1 MFSTSPT
8 MLFLYCSTS
17 KTTLASLAPVA
28 RSTSANS
35 ESRFLTGQLLT
46 GTHFGPP
53 LKFLTQRVVDALQA
67 SSAEINSDSRRS
79 KFQLPLNGDTA
90 FSVLDLSDFSPCNSR
105 CSSRIKPATFP
116 GVVAEEISELS
127 QMKPSCEASLMEIC
141 SAQTRFFLEERLYA
155 GKTPKKI
162 QTGCENPSSLREELP
177 GIELRAFCAR
187 SRNHTSR
194 PTGRDDA
201 VLIGLEPRM
210 FCTRSKNHTSR
221 PTCNDAAICAVL

>member
-105 CSSRIKPATFP
+105 CSSRIKSATFP

-127 QMKPSCEASLMEIC
+127 QMKPSCEASLMEIS
-141 SAQTRFFLEERLYA
+141 SAQKLSVHAIASSRASSKAFVSSSRFLSASPIRRSASPEGE
-155 GKTPKKI
+155 
-162 QTGCENPSSLREELP
+162 
-177 GIELRAFCAR
+177 AR
-187 SRNHTSR
+187 N
-194 PTGRDDA
+194 
-201 VLIGLEPRM
+201 
-210 FCTRSKNHTSR
+210 
-221 PTCNDAAICAVL
+221 